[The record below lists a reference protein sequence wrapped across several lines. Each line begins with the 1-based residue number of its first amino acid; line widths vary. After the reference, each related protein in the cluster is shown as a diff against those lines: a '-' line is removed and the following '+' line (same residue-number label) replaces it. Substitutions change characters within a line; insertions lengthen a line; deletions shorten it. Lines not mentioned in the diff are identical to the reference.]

1 MTQKPESQERPAAN
15 QADRHLDTANRCLVR
30 QLRVLSRLGRHPP
43 QLNWLASSSSPT
55 DKRHRAGVS
64 PGQDQNDSRRTLRP
78 LRGRFLPL
86 ESFQRRQTPFES
98 VCLSPG
104 LRRRLSNR
112 ARSHEGLHR
121 GLASVKGTR
130 EQSER
135 DQHLLVVAAA
145 VWPRRW
151 PT

>member
-43 QLNWLASSSSPT
+43 QVLASSSSPT

-64 PGQDQNDSRRTLRP
+64 PGQDQNDSRRTLRT

-86 ESFQRRQTPFES
+86 ESSTGKRPS
-98 VCLSPG
+98 SLYDS
-104 LRRRLSNR
+104 LRVS
-112 ARSHEGLHR
+112 G
-121 GLASVKGTR
+121 GV
-130 EQSER
+130 
-135 DQHLLVVAAA
+135 
-145 VWPRRW
+145 
-151 PT
+151 